1 MLSELVGAKR
11 KATYRRKGN
20 QCRDARDWVGAAKAY
35 RQHVDLN
42 PSDQP
47 IWVQLGHALKEQGLL
62 EEAADAYQQAVDLAI
77 DDGDANLHLADLLR
91 RLGRGE
97 EALAAYERV
106 NRASPNLESAQ
117 KARLLR
123 RDPKATTAV
132 ELGDGTVF
140 FAIQDL
146 FGYLK
151 AHVTMSG
158 IQRVQA
164 GIALHA
170 IRDAATDARF
180 ILSNIGDGEFALPPG
195 EFWMVDNAQMLRVIE
210 YASGDQV
217 NHDTLRAMLIACEDS
232 AERVQPVQGATII
245 LLGAF
250 WGLGDTVQRFVRF
263 KRAGVRLGAYVY
275 DIIPVTHPE
284 FCDDALVT
292 DFSMSICELCAIA
305 DFILTISDATQDA
318 LKAFIVENGGRE
330 IPMMTVPLA
339 HHLTREVDD
348 APVWPKQLR
357 RVEGKRYV
365 AYISTIEGRKNHL
378 YVVNAW
384 RRLMAE
390 GVDVPELVF
399 VGRHGWKIG
408 ALKDVLTATDN
419 LQGKLHIAHNLSDAE
434 LNAVYAGADFTV
446 FTSFVEGWG
455 LPIGESLFHGRPCV
469 ASNTS
474 SIPEVGGEFVDYVD
488 PFNLT
493 NGVDVFRRMITDR
506 GYVRSRANAIRD
518 HFKPRTWGDVGSDFL
533 AKVKLLQ
540 DSPIS
545 RFKAMLEPGQTF
557 SFKVSRGGRI
567 NISRYFRQL
576 NRLFAESADFYG
588 AENFGVWMRGKTP
601 ELSVPTVMKAETQ
614 VMVYIKLVAA
624 PHAMDCQFRIVD
636 QTTDTE
642 TALVEMRD
650 VLHHGS
656 VVRMKATVGADEAIH
671 LRFEVVGPYTV
682 PDGDGRD
689 FAIGLRAM
697 AYADPENLLA
707 RQELTEAMMFFD
719 LAN

>member
-1 MLSELVGAKR
+1 MLSELVSARR
-11 KATYRRKGN
+11 KATHRRKGN

-35 RQHVDLN
+35 RLHLDVN
-42 PSDQP
+42 PADQP

-62 EEAADAYQQAVDLAI
+62 EEAADAYQAAVDLDI
-77 DDGDANLHLADLLR
+77 DDGDANLHFADLLR
-91 RLGRGE
+91 RLGRSE
-97 EALAAYERV
+97 EALAAYERA
-106 NRASPNLESAQ
+106 NRAAPNLESAQ

-132 ELGDGTVF
+132 ELGAGTVF

-170 IRDAATDARF
+170 IRDAETDARF
-180 ILSNIGDGEFALPPG
+180 ILSSIGGGEFGLPAG
-195 EFWMVDNAQMLRVIE
+195 EFWMVDNAQMQRVIE

-217 NHDTLRAMLIACEDS
+217 DHDTLRAMLIACEDS
-232 AERVQPVQGATII
+232 AERVKPVEGATII

-263 KRAGVRLGAYVY
+263 KRLGVRLGAYVY

-284 FCDDALVT
+284 FCDEALVV

-305 DFILTISDATQDA
+305 DFILTISDATQEA
-318 LKAFIVENGGRE
+318 LKAFIAENGGRE
-330 IPMMTVPLA
+330 IPMKTVPLA
-339 HHLTREVDD
+339 HHLTREIDA

-408 ALKDVLTATDN
+408 ALTDVLTATEN

-434 LNAVYAGADFTV
+434 LNAVYANAEFTV

-493 NGVDVFRRMITDR
+493 SGVEVFRRMITDR
-506 GYVRSRANAIRD
+506 AYVRSRAMAIRD
-518 HFKPRTWGDVGSDFL
+518 HFKPRTWSEVGADFL
-533 AKVKLLQ
+533 ANAKLLQ
-540 DSPIS
+540 ASPITP
-545 RFKAMLEPGQTF
+545 FKAMLEPGQTF
-557 SFKVSRGGRI
+557 FFNVLRGERI
-567 NISRYFRQL
+567 NIPRYFRQL

-588 AENFGVWMRGKTP
+588 AEDFGVWLRGSAP
-601 ELSVPTVMKAETQ
+601 ELLVPTVMTAGTE
-614 VMVYIKLVAA
+614 VMVYVKVAVP
-624 PHAMDCQFRIVD
+624 PHAVDCRLRVLD
-636 QTTDTE
+636 QTTDTA
-642 TALVEMRD
+642 TASIEMRD
-650 VLHHGS
+650 VLRQGG
-656 VVRMKATVGADEAIH
+656 VVRMKATVAADKALH
-671 LRFEVVGPYTV
+671 LRFEVLGAYTV
-682 PDGDGRD
+682 SESDSRD
-689 FAIGLRAM
+689 FALGLGAL
-697 AYADPENLLA
+697 AYATPDNLAA
-707 RQELTEAMMFFD
+707 RQELMETMMFFD